1 MRDAEN
7 IRALEQEVKPDMMGF
22 IFWEQSPR
30 HVSDRPAYLPQCPR
44 VGVFVNPALA
54 YVQKCTDDISLSAI
68 QLHGQETPSFCQQVR
83 AATGCTVIKA
93 ISVAS
98 AEDIAQSEQY
108 QDSADLLLFDTKC
121 PSVGGSGLQFD
132 WDVLH
137 AYRGRLPFL
146 LSGGIGPDDAERVL
160 AWHHPKCIGI
170 DINSRFEVTPA
181 FKDIAAIDK
190 FTKHIRQ

>member
-22 IFWEQSPR
+22 ICWEQSPR
-30 HVSDRPAYLPQCPR
+30 HVSCRPAYLPQCPR
-44 VGVFVNPALA
+44 VGVFVNPTLA
-54 YVQKCTDDISLSAI
+54 YIQECTDAITLNAI

-83 AATGCTVIKA
+83 AATGRSVIKA

-98 AEDIAQSEQY
+98 AKDIAQAEQY

-121 PSVGGSGLQFD
+121 PTVGGSGRQFD

-137 AYRGRLPFL
+137 TYRGRLPFL
-146 LSGGIGPDDAERVL
+146 LSGGIGPGDAERVL

-170 DINSRFEVTPA
+170 DINSRFEVAPA
-181 FKDIAAIDK
+181 LKDITAIAQ
-190 FTKHIRQ
+190 FMKHIRQ

>member
-30 HVSDRPAYLPQCPR
+30 HVSGRPAYLPQCPR
-44 VGVFVNPALA
+44 VGVFVNPTLA
-54 YVQKCTDDISLSAI
+54 YVREHTDAITLSAI
-68 QLHGQETPSFCQQVR
+68 QLHGQETPSFCRQVR

-98 AEDIAQSEQY
+98 AEDIAQAEQY
-108 QDSADLLLFDTKC
+108 QNSADLLLFDTKC
-121 PSVGGSGLQFD
+121 PSVGGCGRQFD
-132 WDVLH
+132 WNVLH
-137 AYRGRLPFL
+137 TYRGRLPFL

-160 AWHHPKCIGI
+160 AWRHPKCIGI
-170 DINSRFEVTPA
+170 DINSRFEAAPA
-181 FKDIAAIDK
+181 IKDITAIAQ